1 MKLLASVALASL
13 ANAVPSPFVATENQA
28 GDVLMDAYEKNIVMK
43 GNIQDFEF
51 AMDQITDGIDLV
63 HDGSDVLNN
72 LYNDIEAKS
81 MTGTGIHSPRIILNL
96 RIRAYFR

>member
-28 GDVLMDAYEKNIVMK
+28 GDALMDVYEKNIVMK

-51 AMDQITDGIDLV
+51 AMDQITDGINLV
-63 HDGSDVLNN
+63 HDGSDVLRS
-72 LYNDIEAKS
+72 LYNDIEAEN
-81 MTGTGIHSPRIILNL
+81 MTGIGINSLE
-96 RIRAYFR
+96 

>member
-28 GDVLMDAYEKNIVMK
+28 GDVLMNAYEKNIVMK

-63 HDGSDVLNN
+63 HDGSDVLSS
-72 LYNDIEAKS
+72 LYNDIEAES
-81 MTGTGIHSPRIILNL
+81 MTGTGINSPRLILTVK
-96 RIRAYFR
+96 IKT